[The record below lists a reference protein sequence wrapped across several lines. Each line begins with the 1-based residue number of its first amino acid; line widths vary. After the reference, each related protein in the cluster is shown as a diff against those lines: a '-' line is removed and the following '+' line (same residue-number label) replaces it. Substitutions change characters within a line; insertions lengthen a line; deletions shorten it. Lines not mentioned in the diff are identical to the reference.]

1 MKRIVAKAAGHIAWV
16 GKYWLLYFVHSFFNL
31 QWLYNTGRRKSH
43 LNWGLSSNGHSD
55 AVKRDHDLMM
65 CGSERSN
72 LHLSASV
79 LTSLALLCLDLIPTL
94 ALICSFLINSEM
106 RGNVFFCIIF
116 RSPVSYFRSEKRLV
130 ALRPLGTYFS
140 GWKLDEHNEPL
151 CKFNISSIPKV
162 KEKLMTI
169 FYILKSVMKLTLHFM
184 FLSFKKKKNN

>member
-1 MKRIVAKAAGHIAWV
+1 MW
-16 GKYWLLYFVHSFFNL
+16 F
-31 QWLYNTGRRKSH
+31 RKI
-43 LNWGLSSNGHSD
+43 
-55 AVKRDHDLMM
+55 K
-65 CGSERSN
+65 
-72 LHLSASV
+72 SASV
-79 LTSLALLCLDLIPTL
+79 SLRSYQSGFALFRFDSYP
-94 ALICSFLINSEM
+94 CSYLFLFDKLWNE
-106 RGNVFFCIIF
+106 RKCFFCIIF

-184 FLSFKKKKNN
+184 FLSFKIIIIIINLYEIDLNYKA